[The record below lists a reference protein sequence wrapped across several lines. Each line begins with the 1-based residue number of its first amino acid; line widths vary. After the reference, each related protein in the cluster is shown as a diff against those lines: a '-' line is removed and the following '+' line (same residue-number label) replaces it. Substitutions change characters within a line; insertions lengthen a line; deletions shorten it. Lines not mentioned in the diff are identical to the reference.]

1 MGAEIWDWRGRGR
14 GQVGRGRM
22 GQEGGRVGGL
32 ERPRALG
39 DSGLD
44 SGESGAAGEGRS

>member
-1 MGAEIWDWRGRGR
+1 
-14 GQVGRGRM
+14 M

-39 DSGLD
+39 DSELGLD
-44 SGESGAAGEGRS
+44 ESGAAGEGRS

>member
-1 MGAEIWDWRGRGR
+1 MGAEVWDWRGRGR

-39 DSGLD
+39 DSELD